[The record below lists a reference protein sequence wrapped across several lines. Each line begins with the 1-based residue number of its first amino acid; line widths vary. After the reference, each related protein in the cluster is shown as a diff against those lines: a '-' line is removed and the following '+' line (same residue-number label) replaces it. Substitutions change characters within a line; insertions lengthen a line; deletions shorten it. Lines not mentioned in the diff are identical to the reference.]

1 MAIDYA
7 ATATNDARPGAPVAA
22 TDLLAL
28 ATALADEFRAGAA
41 DLDRTGAFPFANYQR
56 MRETGYLR
64 AAVPVEL
71 GGWGAGLAA
80 MARAQQALAR
90 GCAATALAVN
100 MHQFQVGFTA
110 DTWRKTA
117 AAPAEKLLRR
127 IAEEGIIMG
136 STGAEAIVPGAW
148 TTTTTAQREGDGYR
162 ISGRKY
168 FCSQAPGMDV
178 VRVNALDSQT
188 GEILICTVPARA
200 EGVRVVETW
209 DTTGMRA
216 TASHDLVLENV
227 FVPEAAVGARLPV
240 AGPIQHPALAG
251 VAVWFITL
259 TASVYLGIAEEARAE
274 GLKAVG
280 GGVNSSFRA
289 APLTDLLI
297 GQMEAEYAT
306 ALAVR
311 DQIVARLDADR
322 ADAQAALARAILCK
336 EVVTTHAAAVVDK
349 AVELAGGRAYFR
361 KSPLERLARD
371 VRAARFHPPAAP
383 TSFQMIGER
392 ARRAEATPA

>member
-1 MAIDYA
+1 MAIEYA
-7 ATATNDARPGAPVAA
+7 SATSRDAWAEAEAA
-22 TDLLAL
+22 GRDLVVL
-28 ATALADEFRAGAA
+28 ATALADEFRPGAA
-41 DLDRTGAFPFANYQR
+41 ALDRTGEFPSGNYQR

-64 AAVPVEL
+64 AAVPTEL
-71 GGWGAGLAA
+71 GGGGAGLAA

-100 MHQFQVGFTA
+100 MHHFQVGFTA

-117 AAPAEKLLRR
+117 AAPAEALLRR
-127 IAEEGIIMG
+127 IATEGIVMG
-136 STGAEAIVPGAW
+136 STGAEALVPGAW
-148 TTTTTAQREGDGYR
+148 TTTTTAERDGDGYR
-162 ISGRKY
+162 INGRKY

-178 VRVNALDSQT
+178 VRVNALDPET
-188 GEILICTVPARA
+188 GEILICTVPAHA
-200 EGVRVVETW
+200 AGLRVVETW

-227 FVPEAAVGARLPV
+227 HVPEAAVGARLPA
-240 AGPIQHPALAG
+240 AGPLQHPALAG

-274 GLKAVG
+274 GLKAIG
-280 GGVNSSFRA
+280 TGINSSYRTE
-289 APLTDLLI
+289 PLTDLLV
-297 GQMEAEYAT
+297 GQLESDYTT

-311 DQIVARLDADR
+311 DQLVGQLDADR
-322 ADAQAALARAILCK
+322 ADPQAALAKAMLGK
-336 EVVTTHAAAVVDK
+336 EIVIAHAAAVVDR

-361 KSPLERLARD
+361 RSPLERLARD

-383 TSFQMIGER
+383 TSYQMIGER
-392 ARRAEATPA
+392 VRRAATPAA